1 VNFYGPKDFLEWSEV
16 MASLQMQRLIQDI
29 DIILETD
36 FMLGESAGPS
46 EFGRE
51 KLFVKAAS

>member
-1 VNFYGPKDFLEWSEV
+1 VNVYAPKEFEEWGEILV
-16 MASLQMQRLIQDI
+16 SLQLQRLIQCI

-51 KLFVKAAS
+51 KLFLRAAT

>member
-1 VNFYGPKDFLEWSEV
+1 VYSPKELSEWNDS
-16 MASLQMQRLIQDI
+16 MASLQIQRLIQCT

-51 KLFVKAAS
+51 KLFLRAAS